1 MGDRSEAVRKGW
13 ATRRLKRV
21 AELQPKLAKRANQA
35 GMAENALAIEAEIA
49 RLKELASG
57 AS

>member
-1 MGDRSEAVRKGW
+1 MGGRSEAVRKGW
-13 ATRRLKRV
+13 ATRRLTRV
-21 AELQPKLAKRANQA
+21 AELEPKLAKRVNQS

-49 RLKELASG
+49 RLKELVSG